1 MRKNDGRW
9 HLQVRMPGAAAVV
22 RDSRSRRNGGGGKRQ
37 VPKRSSSSAAALQ
50 RSRSPG
56 GAASSSAGDDV
67 VATGYTQFD
76 ADLPPLDAPVIV
88 PRTRGRHEKEKKKE
102 RPSSVIIP
110 SSSSSSSSSASD
122 RQVRFLQ
129 DHDGCENVRGSPSP
143 LGSSSASSSGV
154 SSASSSP
161 PTEKARS
168 PNKRSIS
175 MNHHHLQR
183 HQRHHRRLSPEGR
196 ASSAHSSSTSLS
208 PGGGSDIS
216 LNEDD
221 VTCAICLDLLHRP
234 RSLPC
239 GHTFCLICLQN
250 YANSC
255 RTIIT
260 CPSCRGAAQVPKE
273 GVVGLPPNVTLAEMA
288 QIIKERRL
296 DKGKYI
302 CGICNGITDVLECGH
317 CKGMFCKGCGAPHLK
332 QVRTEVEE
340 LRQRLVA
347 ARDTFS
353 CRVEEDEV
361 QDMRKDSQKR
371 SESLSQ
377 DIDEVLGS
385 CSSQTEE
392 QQMEWE
398 ELNQLHAS
406 LKRLLKATSNAK
418 GPRVTLDEASL
429 SLSTS
434 SLIAAE
440 DAEPK
445 EEDDE
450 DRPLTSQDHS
460 LHYRIKGTLSRM
472 RWGQHLGERPA
483 GVAVNPN
490 NSDIFV
496 TGSDTCRIFVFDS
509 SGRQIGSFG
518 SRGHNDGQ
526 FLCPIGIAFSHV
538 SNEVLITDKWKH
550 CIHVFDTDGNFI
562 RQLGRKGKGYG
573 HFSSPEGIA
582 TDRQGRI
589 YVADTCNHRVQILDS
604 DGVFLKEL
612 GVVTSVTLG
621 DGQRY
626 TKSEFN
632 EPTGV
637 AASLDGSKVYVA
649 DAGNHRIKVFNG
661 LTGERELMFGS
672 RGKHKGQFE
681 SPESIVVDAE
691 GFMLIGDSGN
701 GRVQVFRPNGN
712 FVRFLGSRGNN
723 HGEFGWVSGVALSK
737 SFDVVVTDFKNNLVA
752 VF

>member
-1 MRKNDGRW
+1 
-9 HLQVRMPGAAAVV
+9 MPGAAAAV
-22 RDSRSRRNGGGGKRQ
+22 RESRNRRNKGSSNRHA
-37 VPKRSSSSAAALQ
+37 PKRSSSSAAALQ

-56 GAASSSAGDDV
+56 DATHPPAPSAGDDV
-67 VATGYTQFD
+67 VATGYTQFN
-76 ADLPPLDAPVIV
+76 ADLPPIDAPAIL
-88 PRTRGRHEKEKKKE
+88 PKTRGRHEKEKKE
-102 RPSSVIIP
+102 RPLSVVIP
-110 SSSSSSSSSASD
+110 SSSSSSSLSVPD

-129 DHDGCENVRGSPSP
+129 DYGRGEDARESPSP
-143 LGSSSASSSGV
+143 LGTSSASSSGV

-161 PTEKARS
+161 PMEKARPS
-168 PNKRSIS
+168 NKRSIS
-175 MNHHHLQR
+175 MNHHKR
-183 HQRHHRRLSPEGR
+183 HRRHPHRRLSPEGGR
-196 ASSAHSSSTSLS
+196 ASSANSSSASLS
-208 PGGGSDIS
+208 PGVSEIS

-273 GVVGLPPNVTLAEMA
+273 GVVGLPPNVNLAEMA
-288 QIIKERRL
+288 QIIKERRIG
-296 DKGKYI
+296 KGKYI
-302 CGICNGITDVLECGH
+302 CGICNSTTDVLECGH
-317 CKGMFCKGCGAPHLK
+317 CKGMFCKSCGGPHLK
-332 QVRTEVEE
+332 QVRSEVEE
-340 LRQRLVA
+340 LRQRLVSA
-347 ARDTFS
+347 KDTFS

-361 QDMRKDSQKR
+361 KDMRNDSQKR
-371 SESLSQ
+371 TDSLSQ
-377 DIDEVLGS
+377 DIEKVLGS

-392 QQMEWE
+392 QQKEWE
-398 ELNQLHAS
+398 KLNHLHAS
-406 LKRLLKATSNAK
+406 LKRLLKATANAK
-418 GPRVTLDEASL
+418 GPRVTLDEATL
-429 SLSTS
+429 TLSTS

-440 DAEPK
+440 DAEAK
-445 EEDDE
+445 EDEDD

-509 SGRQIGSFG
+509 SGRQVGSFG

-550 CIHVFDTDGNFI
+550 CIHVFDSDGNFI

-604 DGVFLKEL
+604 DGVFLREV
-612 GVVTSVTLG
+612 GVVTSETLC

-672 RGKHKGQFE
+672 RGKNKSQFE

-712 FVRFLGSRGNN
+712 FVRFLGSRGSN